1 MANLIAACL
10 FFLAMHWLVSGSPLR
25 TPIVKLFGEKL
36 FKAFFSISIFI
47 ALSWMVYAFLAA
59 PYLSTWGTA
68 DNLKPITLG
77 LMFLVCLM
85 LPLSVFDKNPT
96 TLGIFPP
103 DQVSARG
110 IVRITRHAGLIALGL
125 WGLAHFIVN
134 GDWASHWLYGTIAF
148 EGLIG
153 PLNLD
158 RKYRARHGEAWLK
171 FTQQTSY
178 LPFAAIISGRNKLVL
193 TELNP
198 WGFIAGLSLFATL
211 IYFHKAWFGVSALA
225 W

>member
-1 MANLIAACL
+1 M
-10 FFLAMHWLVSGSPLR
+10 FVFLAMHWIVSGSPLR
-25 TPIVKLFGEKL
+25 TPIVKFLGEKL
-36 FKAFFSISIFI
+36 FKVLFSISIVV
-47 ALSWMVYAFLAA
+47 ALSWMIYAFLAA
-59 PYLSTWGTA
+59 PYVPTWGTA
-68 DNLKPITLG
+68 ESLKPLTLG
-77 LMFLVCLM
+77 LMLLVCLM
-85 LPLSVFDKNPT
+85 LPLSIFDKNPT

-110 IVRITRHAGLIALGL
+110 IVRISRHAGLIALGL
-125 WGLAHFIVN
+125 WGLAHLIVN

-158 RKYRARHGEAWLK
+158 RKYRARYGEAWLK
-171 FTQQTSY
+171 FSQQTSY

-198 WGFIAGLSLFATL
+198 WGLIAGLSLFVTL
-211 IYFHKAWFGVSALA
+211 IYFHKAWFGISVLG